1 MNGWRRPLP
10 FRLASLVKLEH
21 TIFALPFAYMGA
33 LTALGRFPDAR
44 TALLILLAMAGART
58 AAMTFN
64 RIVDL
69 PLDRRNPRTAQRE
82 LVTGEVS
89 QAQARALLVI
99 SAGVFFAASWMLN
112 PLAFTL
118 SPLALA
124 IILGYSY
131 TKRFTPASHLFL
143 GASLGIAPVGGW
155 IAVTGEWSSYPLILG
170 AAVAAWTAGFDII
183 YALLDTEFDRREKL
197 HSIPA
202 AIGEENALYVSR
214 ALHAAMIVLLVWY
227 GRVLGLGSLYVIGV
241 FVVGAFLVW
250 EHTLVSPQDKSRVN
264 TAFFTMNGIVSILL
278 FVFTLLD
285 ALRGRWQS

>member
-1 MNGWRRPLP
+1 VSGPRRPLAV
-10 FRLASLVKLEH
+10 RLAGLVKLEH
-21 TIFALPFAYMGA
+21 TVFALPFAYMGA
-33 LTALGRFPDAR
+33 VTALGHFPDAR

-69 PLDRRNPRTAQRE
+69 PLDRRNPRTAGRE

-89 QAQARALLVI
+89 QTQARILLAV
-99 SAGVFFAASWMLN
+99 SAGVFLAAAWLLN
-112 PLAFTL
+112 PLAFVL

-124 IILGYSY
+124 VILGYSY

-155 IAVTGEWSSYPLILG
+155 IAATGEWGAPPLILG

-202 AIGEENALYVSR
+202 ALGEERALYVSR
-214 ALHAAMIVLLVWY
+214 ALHAAMVVLLVWY

-241 FVVGAFLVW
+241 FIVAAFLVW
-250 EHTLVSPQDKSRVN
+250 EHTLVTPQDKSRVN
-264 TAFFTMNGIVSILL
+264 TAFFTMNGIVSIML

-285 ALRGRWQS
+285 ALRGRGQ